1 MEESRHRATLGL
13 HLSGQSGR
21 IGAHGGADWWE
32 CQSAHAR
39 QDGRRAG
46 TLASVSV
53 QTWFSSD
60 EMIAIPGERLTLPLS
75 VHNLGEST
83 ESYTIVPS
91 GLSASWTTIERGNI
105 TLFGGS
111 QDVVDVQINP
121 PAIPT
126 TSAGPSV
133 IAVRI
138 IPQGEPD
145 DAVVAEIVLAIQPFD
160 DRRIVTLQ
168 PVQRARRRSNF
179 EFMVE
184 NHGNG
189 LASCRL
195 RLVDPSERIDGSFDP
210 PAVGVA
216 PGGASLV
223 RFKGK
228 AKRGLFRRA
237 TRTLDFEVEAEQQG
251 HDPAI
256 AAMSLVQ
263 PPTVPA
269 AAIARTL
276 AIVALLGAAALAW
289 FGVVRPEIRDAAQSQ
304 VDERI
309 AELTPEPTDD
319 NTPATTAVDTA
330 EPDVT
335 VPADGGE
342 PTFIRL
348 PVNAPILGTADNS
361 ETIPDGQ
368 VFELT
373 DVRVENSLN
382 DTGIAQLF
390 INGEQLY
397 QWSLANI
404 RGQYFEPR
412 ITPIRLQP
420 GDNVTFSVKCDAKGT
435 ASTADTCT
443 TALNLGGRITPADDS

>member
-1 MEESRHRATLGL
+1 M
-13 HLSGQSGR
+13 
-21 IGAHGGADWWE
+21 
-32 CQSAHAR
+32 
-39 QDGRRAG
+39 
-46 TLASVSV
+46 

-60 EMIAIPGERLTLPLS
+60 EMIAQPGEQLTLPLS
-75 VHNLGEST
+75 IHNLGQST
-83 ESYTIVPS
+83 ESYTIIPA

-111 QDVVDVQINP
+111 QDVIDVKVLP

-126 TSAGPSV
+126 SSAGPSV
-133 IAVRI
+133 IAVRV
-138 IPQGEPD
+138 IPQGVPD

-168 PVQRARRRSNF
+168 PVQRARRRANY

-195 RLVDPSERIDGSFDP
+195 KLVDASERIDGTFDP

-223 RFKGK
+223 RFKAK
-228 AKRGLFRRA
+228 AKRGWFRRA

-251 HDPAI
+251 HEPAI
-256 AAMSLVQ
+256 ASMSLVQ
-263 PPTVPA
+263 PPTIPGALIGRVLL
-269 AAIARTL
+269 IA
-276 AIVALLGAAALAW
+276 ALLGGAAAAW
-289 FGVVRPEIRDAAQSQ
+289 FGVIRPEIRDAANDR

-309 AELTPEPTDD
+309 AELTPDPTDD
-319 NTPATTAVDTA
+319 LTPVTTAVDD
-330 EPDVT
+330 EPVVT
-335 VPADGGE
+335 LPPDGGD
-342 PTFIRL
+342 PTYIRL
-348 PVNAPILGTADNS
+348 PVNAPILGTADAS
-361 ETIPDGQ
+361 ETIAEGEI
-368 VFELT
+368 FELT
-373 DVRVENSLN
+373 DIRIENSLN

-390 INGEQLY
+390 INGDQLY
-397 QWSLANI
+397 QWSLSNI

-420 GDNVTFSVKCDAKGT
+420 GDNLTFSVKCDAKGT
-435 ASTADTCT
+435 TSTADTCT
-443 TALNLGGRITPADDS
+443 TAINIGGRTRPVD

>member
-1 MEESRHRATLGL
+1 MR
-13 HLSGQSGR
+13 SGGSDADFGGWDAGR
-21 IGAHGGADWWE
+21 GGR
-32 CQSAHAR
+32 SAS
-39 QDGRRAG
+39 
-46 TLASVSV
+46 TLAGVSV

-60 EMIAIPGERLTLPLS
+60 EMVTQPGSQLTLPLS
-75 VHNLGEST
+75 IHNLGQST
-83 ESYTIVPS
+83 ESYTIVPA

-111 QDVVDVQINP
+111 QDVVDVVVTP

-133 IAVRI
+133 IAVRV

-168 PVQRARRRSNF
+168 PVQRARRRANY

-195 RLVDPSERIDGSFDP
+195 KLVDASERIDGSFDP

-223 RFKGK
+223 RFKAK

-256 AAMSLVQ
+256 ASMSLVQ
-263 PPTVPA
+263 PPTITG
-269 AAIARTL
+269 AAIGR
-276 AIVALLGAAALAW
+276 ALLIAAILGGAIAAW
-289 FGVVRPEIRDAAQSQ
+289 FGVIRPEIRDAASDQ

-309 AELTPEPTDD
+309 AELTPDPTDD
-319 NTPATTAVDTA
+319 VAPITTEANDE
-330 EPDVT
+330 EPVVT
-335 VPADGGE
+335 LPADGGE

-348 PVNAPILGTADNS
+348 AVDTPILGTADAS
-361 ETIPDGQ
+361 VTIDDGEI
-368 VFELT
+368 FELT
-373 DVRVENSLN
+373 DIRVENSLN
-382 DTGIAQLF
+382 DSGIAQLF

-397 QWSLANI
+397 QWSLSNI

-420 GDNVTFSVKCDAKGT
+420 GDNLTFSVKCDAKGT
-435 ASTADTCT
+435 TSTADTCT
-443 TALNLGGRITPADDS
+443 TRINIGGRTRPAE

>member
-1 MEESRHRATLGL
+1 MRNARRDRGRA
-13 HLSGQSGR
+13 S
-21 IGAHGGADWWE
+21 
-32 CQSAHAR
+32 
-39 QDGRRAG
+39 
-46 TLASVSV
+46 TLADVSV

-60 EMIAIPGERLTLPLS
+60 EVVAQPGAQLTLPLS
-75 VHNLGEST
+75 VHNLSQST
-83 ESYTIVPS
+83 ESYTIVPA

-111 QDVVDVQINP
+111 QDVVDVLVTP

-133 IAVRI
+133 IAVRV

-145 DAVVAEIVLAIQPFD
+145 DAVVAEIVLAIEPFD

-168 PVQRARRRSNF
+168 PIQRARRRANY

-195 RLVDPSERIDGSFDP
+195 KLVDASERIDGSFDP

-223 RFKGK
+223 RFKAK
-228 AKRGLFRRA
+228 AQRGLFRRA

-251 HDPAI
+251 HEPAI
-256 AAMSLVQ
+256 ATMSLVQ
-263 PPTVPA
+263 PPTIPT

-276 AIVALLGAAALAW
+276 AVLALLGCAAAAW
-289 FGVVRPEIRDAAQSQ
+289 FGLIRPEIRDAADAS
-304 VDERI
+304 VDARI
-309 AELTPEPTDD
+309 AELTPAPTDETAPVTTTDED
-319 NTPATTAVDTA
+319 NEVAVATA
-330 EPDVT
+330 PS
-335 VPADGGE
+335 DGGE
-342 PTFIRL
+342 PIFIRL
-348 PVNAPILGTADNS
+348 AVDAPILGTADVS
-361 ETIPDGQ
+361 KTIADGEI
-368 VFELT
+368 FELT

-382 DTGIAQLF
+382 DAGIAQLF
-390 INGEQLY
+390 INGDQLY
-397 QWSLANI
+397 QWSLSNI

-412 ITPIRLQP
+412 LTPIRLQP
-420 GDNVTFSVKCDAKGT
+420 GDNLTFSVKCDAKGPT
-435 ASTADTCT
+435 SAADTCT
-443 TALNLGGRITPADDS
+443 TRINIGGRVRPVDQN

>member
-1 MEESRHRATLGL
+1 MCGISVAHRR
-13 HLSGQSGR
+13 LSDIFQRVVSVRSG
-21 IGAHGGADWWE
+21 GSDADFGGWDAGRGGR
-32 CQSAHAR
+32 SAS
-39 QDGRRAG
+39 
-46 TLASVSV
+46 TLAGVSV

-60 EMIAIPGERLTLPLS
+60 EMVTQPGSQLTLPLS
-75 VHNLGEST
+75 IHNLGQST
-83 ESYTIVPS
+83 ESYTIVPA

-111 QDVVDVQINP
+111 QDVVDVVVTP

-133 IAVRI
+133 IAVRV

-168 PVQRARRRSNF
+168 PVQRARRRANY

-195 RLVDPSERIDGSFDP
+195 KLVDASERIDGSFDP

-223 RFKGK
+223 RFKAK

-256 AAMSLVQ
+256 ASMSLVQ
-263 PPTVPA
+263 PPTIPG
-269 AAIARTL
+269 AAIGR
-276 AIVALLGAAALAW
+276 ALLIAAILGGAVAAW
-289 FGVVRPEIRDAAQSQ
+289 FGVIRPEIRDAASDQ

-309 AELTPEPTDD
+309 AELTPDPTDD
-319 NTPATTAVDTA
+319 VAPITTEANDE
-330 EPDVT
+330 EPVVT
-335 VPADGGE
+335 LPADGGE

-348 PVNAPILGTADNS
+348 AVDTPILGTADAS
-361 ETIPDGQ
+361 VTIDDGEI
-368 VFELT
+368 FELT
-373 DVRVENSLN
+373 DIRVENSLN
-382 DTGIAQLF
+382 DSGIAQLF

-397 QWSLANI
+397 QWSLSNI

-420 GDNVTFSVKCDAKGT
+420 GDNLTFSVKCDAKGT
-435 ASTADTCT
+435 TSTADTCT
-443 TALNLGGRITPADDS
+443 TRINIGGRTRPAE

>member
-1 MEESRHRATLGL
+1 
-13 HLSGQSGR
+13 
-21 IGAHGGADWWE
+21 
-32 CQSAHAR
+32 
-39 QDGRRAG
+39 
-46 TLASVSV
+46 
-53 QTWFSSD
+53 
-60 EMIAIPGERLTLPLS
+60 
-75 VHNLGEST
+75 
-83 ESYTIVPS
+83 
-91 GLSASWTTIERGNI
+91 
-105 TLFGGS
+105 
-111 QDVVDVQINP
+111 VQINP

-168 PVQRARRRSNF
+168 PVQRARRRANF

-184 NHGNG
+184 NHGNS

-195 RLVDPSERIDGSFDP
+195 RLVDASERIDGSFDP

-223 RFKGK
+223 LFKGK

-237 TRTLDFEVEAEQQG
+237 TRTLDFEIEAEQQG
-251 HDPAI
+251 HEPAI
-256 AAMSLVQ
+256 AEMSLVQ

-276 AIVALLGAAALAW
+276 AIAALLGAAALAW
-289 FGVVRPEIRDAAQSQ
+289 FGVVRPEIRDAAESY

-309 AELTPEPTDD
+309 AEQIPAPTDD
-319 NTPATTAVDTA
+319 SGTPATTAVDSE
-330 EPDVT
+330 EPAVA
-335 VPADGGE
+335 VPAGGGE
-342 PTFIRL
+342 PTFLRL

-361 ETIPDGQ
+361 ETIPDGE

-404 RGQYFEPR
+404 RGSYFEPR

-443 TALNLGGRITPADDS
+443 TALNLGGRVTPADNS

>member
-1 MEESRHRATLGL
+1 VRNGG
-13 HLSGQSGR
+13 SGDNFRGWDAGR
-21 IGAHGGADWWE
+21 GGR
-32 CQSAHAR
+32 SAS
-39 QDGRRAG
+39 
-46 TLASVSV
+46 TLAGVSV

-60 EMIAIPGERLTLPLS
+60 EMVAQPGSQLTLPLS
-75 VHNLGEST
+75 IHNLGQST
-83 ESYTIVPS
+83 ESYTIVPA

-111 QDVVDVQINP
+111 QDVVDVVVTP

-133 IAVRI
+133 IAVRV

-145 DAVVAEIVLAIQPFD
+145 DAVVAEIVLAIEPFD
-160 DRRIVTLQ
+160 DRRIVSLQ
-168 PVQRARRRSNF
+168 PVQRSRHRANY

-195 RLVDPSERIDGSFDP
+195 KLVDASERIDGSFDP

-216 PGGASLV
+216 PGGASRV
-223 RFKGK
+223 RFKAK
-228 AKRGLFRRA
+228 ATRGLFRRA

-256 AAMSLVQ
+256 ASMSLVQ
-263 PPTVPA
+263 PPTVPG
-269 AAIARTL
+269 AAIVRAL
-276 AIVALLGAAALAW
+276 AVAAILGAAAVAW
-289 FGVVRPEIRDAAQSQ
+289 FGVIRPEIRDAATDR

-319 NTPATTAVDTA
+319 VTSITTEADDAAPVVTP
-330 EPDVT
+330 
-335 VPADGGE
+335 PADGGE

-348 PVNAPILGTADNS
+348 TVDTPILGTADAS
-361 ETIPDGQ
+361 QTIDDG
-368 VFELT
+368 VIFELT

-382 DTGIAQLF
+382 DTGVAQLF
-390 INGEQLY
+390 INGVQVY
-397 QWSLANI
+397 QWSLSNI

-420 GDNVTFSVKCDAKGT
+420 GDNLTFSVKCDAKGT
-435 ASTADTCT
+435 TSTADTCT
-443 TALNLGGRITPADDS
+443 TRLNIGGRTRPAE

>member
-1 MEESRHRATLGL
+1 
-13 HLSGQSGR
+13 
-21 IGAHGGADWWE
+21 
-32 CQSAHAR
+32 
-39 QDGRRAG
+39 
-46 TLASVSV
+46 
-53 QTWFSSD
+53 
-60 EMIAIPGERLTLPLS
+60 MIAQPGERLILPLS
-75 VHNLGEST
+75 IHNLGQST
-83 ESYTIVPS
+83 ESYTIIPA

-105 TLFGGS
+105 TLFSGS
-111 QDVVDVQINP
+111 QEVVDVEVMP
-121 PAIPT
+121 PSIPT

-133 IAVRI
+133 IAVRV

-168 PVQRARRRSNF
+168 PVQRARHRANY

-195 RLVDPSERIDGSFDP
+195 KLVDASERIDGSFDP

-223 RFKGK
+223 RFKAK
-228 AKRGLFRRA
+228 AKRGVFRRA

-256 AAMSLVQ
+256 ASMSLVQ
-263 PPTVPA
+263 PPTIPA
-269 AAIARTL
+269 AAIGRVL
-276 AIVALLGAAALAW
+276 AIAALLGAAAGAW
-289 FGVVRPEIRDAAQSQ
+289 FGVIRPEIRDAASDR

-309 AELTPEPTDD
+309 AELTPDPTDD
-319 NTPATTAVDTA
+319 LTPVTTAVED
-330 EPDVT
+330 EPVVT
-335 VPADGGE
+335 LPPDGGE
-342 PTFIRL
+342 PTYLRL
-348 PVNAPILGTADNS
+348 PVNAPILGTADAS
-361 ETIPDGQ
+361 ETIAEGEI
-368 VFELT
+368 FELT
-373 DVRVENSLN
+373 DIRIENSLN

-390 INGEQLY
+390 INGDQLY
-397 QWSLANI
+397 QWSLSNI

-420 GDNVTFSVKCDAKGT
+420 GDNLTFSVKCDAKGT
-435 ASTADTCT
+435 TSTADTCT
-443 TALNLGGRITPADDS
+443 TAINIGGRTRPVE